1 MNYYE
6 HHIGD
11 YATAT
16 KHLSWDEDMAYTRLI
31 RLYYEKEQPIP
42 ADLKKACRL
51 VCATSKL
58 QREAVETVL
67 EEFFELREDG
77 WHQQVCDENI
87 SRYLE
92 GEPEREVKKANERNR
107 NKDHRDQRSR
117 LFKALTDAGLH
128 APWNI
133 PIGELRAMVAGIS
146 GTGPATQP
154 ATPATAPATPATAT
168 QSPDTN
174 TQSPLP
180 TQNPVGT
187 TNAVGI
193 TPRDASA
200 EVPARA
206 SPAELSAAMRR
217 HSISAQPADPRVIAA
232 AEAGITVATIEAVCL
247 HVKEKKPNENIGSGY
262 VLATAKGWIADAS
275 KPAVVGTAS
284 TGRRQT
290 SQDARLAQSAANVAS
305 WLADEPPPVDD
316 RTIEN
321 PV

>member
-16 KHLSWDEDMAYTRLI
+16 KHLTWDEDMAYTRLI

-42 ADLKKACRL
+42 ADLKRACRL

-58 QREAVETVL
+58 QREAVKTVL
-67 EEFFELREDG
+67 EEFFELRDDG

-92 GEPEREVKKANERNR
+92 GEPERVVKKANESNR
-107 NKDHRDQRSR
+107 LRDHREQRSK
-117 LFKALTDAGLH
+117 LFKVLTDAGLH

-146 GTGPATQP
+146 GNAPETKPV
-154 ATPATAPATPATAT
+154 TPETAPATPATAT

-180 TQNPVGT
+180 NQNPSGT
-187 TNAVGI
+187 ASALGI
-193 TPRDASA
+193 TPRDGAA
-200 EVPARA
+200 TAA
-206 SPAELSAAMRR
+206 TLSAAMRR
-217 HSISAQPADPRVIAA
+217 HQISAQPADPRIIAA
-232 AEAGITVATIEAVCL
+232 AAAGITPETVEAACAEA
-247 HVKEKKPNENIGSGY
+247 KASKPGERISAGY
-262 VLATAKGWIADAS
+262 VLAIAERWTSEAS
-275 KPAVVGTAS
+275 KPSLPRANGRVKTVHDERAEAYAIL
-284 TGRRQT
+284 TGKT
-290 SQDARLAQSAANVAS
+290 SHDI
-305 WLADEPPPVDD
+305 DD
-316 RTIEN
+316 RTIDVAAT
-321 PV
+321 PLA